1 MKRALILAMFALFMV
16 RPALGS
22 YDHLTDPQQEAR
34 AEALQEQLLCPV
46 CQGES
51 LAESNAPL
59 AADLRH
65 LIRQRIAAG
74 DTDAQVKAFL
84 VARYGNFIL
93 MKPPLMGSTWFLWFG
108 PFVILLLGGGV
119 AALVILRASKKVP
132 AENSDFSDG

>member
-1 MKRALILAMFALFMV
+1 MKRALVLAMFALLMAK
-16 RPALGS
+16 PAFAS
-22 YDHLTDPQQEAR
+22 YDRLTDPAQEAR
-34 AEALQEQLLCPV
+34 AEALQEQLRCPV

-74 DTDAQVKAFL
+74 DSDAQVKAFL

-93 MKPPLMGSTWFLWFG
+93 MKPPLMASTWLLWFG
-108 PFVILLLGGGV
+108 PFGILLLGGGV

-132 AENSDFSDG
+132 VEKQDISNG